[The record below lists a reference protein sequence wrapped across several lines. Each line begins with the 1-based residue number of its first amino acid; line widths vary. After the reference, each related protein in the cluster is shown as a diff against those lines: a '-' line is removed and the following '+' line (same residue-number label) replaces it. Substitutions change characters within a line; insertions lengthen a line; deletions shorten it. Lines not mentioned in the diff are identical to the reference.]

1 MNGMLYF
8 LTGGS
13 VAAVIALTFF
23 QKRDFATIGSTDLI
37 ASAAFLSGLAS
48 ATCILIYSPWG
59 RRLTSRLQ
67 RKANDEDER
76 VRRDA
81 RTKGLVRKPPTGPL
95 P

>member
-1 MNGMLYF
+1 MNGILYF
-8 LTGGS
+8 LIGGS
-13 VAAVIALTFF
+13 VAAVIALAFF
-23 QKRDFATIGSTDLI
+23 QKRGFGTIGSTDMI
-37 ASAAFLSGLAS
+37 ASAAFLSGLAA